1 MGLTN
6 NSSGTSYVPDY
17 IVADMNAGDW
27 MNYTRTFPNTNYQVY
42 LRASSQGR
50 QDVRFDEVTG
60 DRTQPNQSTAL
71 RGQFLVPNT
80 ESWTRWRYV
89 PLTDAADNPQILN
102 LQGIKTLRLTANEV
116 RRAHTQLVE
125 IGDLQLN
132 WMLFVPTPAAVT
144 SGPWIASA
152 RPSKNCPSPP

>member
-1 MGLTN
+1 N
-6 NSSGTSYVPDY
+6 SYVPDY
-17 IVADMNAGDW
+17 VIGDMDAGDW
-27 MNYTRTFPNTNYQVY
+27 MNYTRTFPAARYQVY

-50 QDVRFDEVTG
+50 QDVRLDQVTG
-60 DRTQPNQSTAL
+60 GATNTSQTLAL

-89 PLTDAADNPQILN
+89 PLTDGAGNLQTLS
-102 LQGIKTLRLTANEV
+102 LQGIKTMRLTANEV
-116 RRAHTQLVE
+116 RRAVTQLVD

-132 WMLFVPTPAAVT
+132 WLLFVPTTNTAS

-152 RPSKNCPSPP
+152 KPS